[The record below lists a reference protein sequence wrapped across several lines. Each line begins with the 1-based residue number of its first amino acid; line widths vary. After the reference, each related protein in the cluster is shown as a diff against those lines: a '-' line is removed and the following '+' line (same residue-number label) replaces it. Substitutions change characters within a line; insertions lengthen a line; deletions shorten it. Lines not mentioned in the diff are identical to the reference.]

1 MNDKE
6 QLKERFQI
14 AVSSAVKVISEN
26 SNINIKFSNNDSL
39 KENTL
44 SLPDIA
50 NLKNLQDFT
59 NIRALADS
67 EALKIKYNNKKVY
80 LLINLASIRYG

>member
-1 MNDKE
+1 MKDKE
-6 QLKERFQI
+6 QLKERFQA

-26 SNINIKFSNNDSL
+26 FELNIKFSNSDSS

-44 SLPDIA
+44 NLPDVV

-59 NIRALADS
+59 NLRALADS
-67 EALKIKYNNKKVY
+67 EALKIKYIFFDSVP
-80 LLINLASIRYG
+80 LIKH